1 MFLHWSGPRTP
12 VVKRGQWNSV
22 GDAMDKLLSSCGRYH
37 LEMNSVTRQED
48 TEPELVIE
56 QIKEVIVS
64 DGDDEDLFSLGT
76 FMEALREERE
86 EACQAQN
93 VVDTGPWSFDETV
106 SKLRQEEGPINWM
119 LCAIP

>member
-1 MFLHWSGPRTP
+1 MSTR
-12 VVKRGQWNSV
+12 SV
-22 GDAMDKLLSSCGRYH
+22 SLI
-37 LEMNSVTRQED
+37 QE
-48 TEPELVIE
+48 
-56 QIKEVIVS
+56 VS
-64 DGDDEDLFSLGT
+64 PFQGDDEDLFSLGT

-86 EACQAQN
+86 EACKAQN